1 MSNNAAIRRRAG
13 TATPNPVS
21 QVQRNFQNNLAS
33 QNNVPSND
41 PRGSPNAGQ
50 NSSTQG
56 LTLQQVISL
65 IDARLVTL
73 ESITK
78 DHSQIVNSISE
89 SNASGSAS
97 SEDDHSNNIESLL
110 DEKLEEYFSEF
121 NTRTELLATEI
132 SDIKEIV
139 LKLQAYTMD
148 VNKMLMDER
157 TRFFSDTPRME
168 GQASSTKEEPL
179 FSISNRVPAADQN
192 ITVENTVKTETVHL
206 EDLASTNNVNEVLYD
221 EEGLLADTTI
231 SEDLSAAG
239 AKPSE
244 EEEDSEVLDNQL
256 VNKKRQRAANNTNNK
271 KTFKLSV

>member
-41 PRGSPNAGQ
+41 PRGSPSASQ
-50 NSSTQG
+50 NPNTQG

-65 IDARLVTL
+65 IDARLVAL
-73 ESITK
+73 EGITK
-78 DHSQIVNSISE
+78 EHSQMVRSIPE
-89 SNASGSAS
+89 SNE
-97 SEDDHSNNIESLL
+97 SEDQIENIESLL

-132 SDIKEIV
+132 SGIKEIV

-148 VNKMLMDER
+148 INKTLMEER
-157 TRFFSDTPRME
+157 IRILSDIPRKE
-168 GQASSTKEEPL
+168 VQTSSTRGEPL
-179 FSISNRVPAADQN
+179 FSISNSV
-192 ITVENTVKTETVHL
+192 VEEDMAESTVKTEVVHL
-206 EDLASTNNVNEVLYD
+206 EDLASTNNPDRPIYD

-231 SEDLSAAG
+231 AEDLSVSEG
-239 AKPSE
+239 AKQSE
-244 EEEDSEVLDNQL
+244 EDDSEVQDNQL
-256 VNKKRQRAANNTNNK
+256 VNKKRQRASNNSNNK
-271 KTFKLSV
+271 KTFTPMNI